1 MICRSEIRKFM
12 DTYFGGPSKGAV
24 YIGVNYS
31 TIRRWED
38 DPEQMLKY
46 SLKICDVSE
55 ATHADIVQAV
65 ESQLRMNV
73 PKE

>member
-1 MICRSEIRKFM
+1 M
-12 DTYFGGPSKGAV
+12 DTYFGWPSKGAM

-38 DPEQMLKY
+38 DPEWMLKY

-55 ATHADIVQAV
+55 ATHADIVEAV

>member
-1 MICRSEIRKFM
+1 
-12 DTYFGGPSKGAV
+12 V

-38 DPEQMLKY
+38 DPESMLKY

-55 ATHADIVQAV
+55 ATHADIVEAV